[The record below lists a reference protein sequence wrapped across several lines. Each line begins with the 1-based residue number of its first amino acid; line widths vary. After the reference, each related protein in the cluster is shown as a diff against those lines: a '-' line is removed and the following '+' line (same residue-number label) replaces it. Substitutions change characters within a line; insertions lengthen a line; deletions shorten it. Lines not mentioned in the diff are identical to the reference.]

1 VSIHSCVAVG
11 RRRRGPVLGVL
22 LCLALVVLAGCG
34 RGGSSAPAQ
43 KNTSSGGTPAYTI
56 AYITHAAAGDSFWS
70 TQKNGAQAAAA
81 AANVKLNYQNS
92 NGDPQ
97 KQAQM
102 VDSAVSNHASAI
114 VVSLPNPAALMAP
127 LQRAEA
133 ANIPVFSVNSG
144 LASYKSVG
152 SLAHVGE
159 DESVAGQG
167 VGKKLNEAG
176 LHSILCVQ
184 QEQGNVGLEE
194 YCKGI
199 ASTFSGKVTNLFVNG
214 TGDVSGSA
222 ATMRAKLAADSSIDG
237 VFSLSPD
244 LAVAAEQAITGASS
258 KAKLA
263 VWNLSPDVIKGISS
277 GKILFAEDEEP
288 YLQGYQSVTTAFLYL
303 KDLLIPGGPI
313 LTGPAF
319 VDKGNVARIQQ
330 LTSAGIR

>member
-1 VSIHSCVAVG
+1 VSIHSRAAVG

-22 LCLALVVLAGCG
+22 MCLTLVVLAGCG
-34 RGGSSAPAQ
+34 RGTSASQTNAGSPGQSD
-43 KNTSSGGTPAYTI
+43 YTI

-70 TQKNGAQAAAA
+70 TLKNGAQAAADA
-81 AANVKLNYQNS
+81 AHVKLDYQNS

-97 KQAQM
+97 KQARM
-102 VDSAVSNHASAI
+102 VDSAVTNHASAI
-114 VVSLPNPAALMAP
+114 VVSLPDPAALMAP
-127 LQRAEA
+127 LQRAKA

-144 LASYKSVG
+144 LAAYKSVG

-167 VGKKLNEAG
+167 VGTKLNEAG
-176 LHSILCVQ
+176 LHSALCVQ

-222 ATMRAKLAADSSIDG
+222 ATMRAKLASDPSIDV

-263 VWNLSPDVIKGISS
+263 VWNLSPDVIQGISS

-288 YLQGYQSVTTAFLYL
+288 YLQGYQSVTTAYLYL

-319 VDKGNVARIQQ
+319 VEKGNLGRIQD
-330 LTSAGIR
+330 LTKAGIR